1 MIKKTFNKVALRLV
15 RESLKTF
22 KKTDTHTS
30 SNNFKYSNCQLKLV
44 KGMCRRSQILAAYV
58 MAVKIFLS
66 RKIPTQNPVLYT
78 AHNLQIGPRK
88 QQTSKQWLMLGGA
101 S

>member
-1 MIKKTFNKVALRLV
+1 
-15 RESLKTF
+15 
-22 KKTDTHTS
+22 
-30 SNNFKYSNCQLKLV
+30 
-44 KGMCRRSQILAAYV
+44 MCRIKPTLAAYV

-66 RKIPTQNPVLYT
+66 RKIPKQNPLLYT

-88 QQTSKQWLMLGGA
+88 QQTSKQWLVLGGA